1 MRIAISM
8 EMTRNLR
15 DTWHSAINHEWYEFL
30 EGHEIVP
37 ISCHGTVPDV
47 TEFDLII
54 LTGGNDMP
62 DIKTWRDNHY
72 PIRDVFETSLIKQC
86 LITRTPIV
94 GICRGQHFLNWVMGG
109 THKLMDSVYDN
120 VQIDLEPFTVT
131 CHHSICIDK
140 LAPDFQVLLSDRH
153 GVNELV
159 INREHRMLGIGW
171 HPERKVNEHTRAY
184 LLSIINTL

>member
-8 EMTRNLR
+8 EMTRKLR

-30 EGHEIVP
+30 EGHEIIP
-37 ISCHGTVPDV
+37 ISCHGIVPDV

-140 LAPDFQVLLSDRH
+140 LAPDFQVLLSDHH